1 MPRNPKPA
9 PDPSQPVPPTL
20 SEFRA
25 KLDDGNFDTDFAELA
40 ARFGAHG
47 GGSLAPELCAELA
60 LEIVLNDI
68 VERAC
73 IATGA
78 TGAAIVLRRDGE
90 LVCRARSGDMAP
102 ELGARLEG
110 TSGLSGECLRTH
122 QTQSCDDVLDDPRA
136 NLEASQRLGARSVI
150 VMPLLG
156 RAELVG
162 VFELFSFRPHAFG
175 EREKRILE
183 SLCARTLN
191 NMERAS
197 EYARQLEYRRIERKR
212 IEHKMMEQKQFE
224 QKQFEQRQPEE
235 KPTEQRKI
243 VPVNEARA
251 GISAQRLENSSRR
264 RFDPLTWTLGA
275 AVLACAIGLGVLAG
289 RRLESQRAAPGK
301 YALADASMAVPAS
314 AAASETPG
322 VAKTKD
328 DGANSPAQ
336 QPVDKAVASSPG
348 VAPGGLMIFENGREV
363 FRMPPGQSQIVKNQ
377 VGQSEIETKQSEQYQ
392 AASSTRVQGTGLQ
405 PASSAEREKVIAPT
419 TSRAASVLLRR
430 VEPEYPEEARKQ
442 GIQGVV
448 VLEVHIGAD
457 GTVQD
462 VVVVSGPPELVEAS
476 KDAVKQW
483 KFKTYTE
490 NGQPMEMQSRV
501 SLNFKLPR
509 QGS

>member
-20 SEFRA
+20 TEIRA
-25 KLDDGNFDTDFAELA
+25 KLDDGDFDTDFAELA

-162 VFELFSFRPHAFG
+162 VFELFSFRPYAFG

-183 SLCARTLN
+183 SVGARTLN

-197 EYARQLEYRRIERKR
+197 EYSKQLEYRRIE
-212 IEHKMMEQKQFE
+212 HKMMERRQLE
-224 QKQFEQRQPEE
+224 QKQFEQRQLER
-235 KPTEQRKI
+235 KPREQRKV
-243 VPVNEARA
+243 VPVNEART
-251 GISAQRLENSSRR
+251 GISVQRLENSSRR
-264 RFDPLTWTLGA
+264 RFDPLTWTMAA

-289 RRLESQRAAPGK
+289 RRLESQRAAPRTHP
-301 YALADASMAVPAS
+301 LADTSTAVPAP
-314 AAASETPG
+314 AAASDTPG
-322 VAKTKD
+322 VTKTKD
-328 DGANSPAQ
+328 DGANLPAPQ
-336 QPVDKAVASSPG
+336 AVGKTVASSPE
-348 VAPGGLMIFENGREV
+348 VAPGSLMIFENGREV
-363 FRMPPGQSQIVKNQ
+363 FRMPPGQSQIVRSKI
-377 VGQSEIETKQSEQYQ
+377 GQREIEKGQPEQYE
-392 AASSTRVQGTGLQ
+392 AVPASTAQGTGLQ
-405 PASSAEREKVIAPT
+405 RASSAEREKVIAATP
-419 TSRAASVLLRR
+419 SKGAGVLLRR
-430 VEPEYPEEARKQ
+430 VEPEYPEEARRQ

-457 GTVQD
+457 GSVQD
-462 VVVVSGPPELVEAS
+462 IVVVSGAPELVEAS

-483 KFKTYTE
+483 KFKTHTE
-490 NGQPMEMQSRV
+490 NGQPVEMQSRV